1 MAEYI
6 HKEGK
11 GSLFINDY
19 KTTDAHPDFRGKAMW
34 KGEIIEISLWEGE
47 TQAGVKKFSVSI
59 SEPRQKSTTPQR
71 VVSSEKPAAATRK
84 FTPQDDRD
92 EDPLPF

>member
-1 MAEYI
+1 MAYE

-11 GSLFINDY
+11 GSIFPNDY
-19 KTTDAHPDFRGKAMW
+19 KLQETHPDYRGKAMW

-47 TQAGVKKFSVSI
+47 TQAGVKKFSVGI

-71 VVSSEKPAAATRK
+71 VVSSSPKPQPKSMPQERE
-84 FTPQDDRD
+84 QDDI
-92 EDPLPF
+92 PF